1 MNYPCEIIRDLLPM
15 YIDEVCNIETRRAVE
30 KHLAEC
36 QKCREYYETMK
47 STDGFVE
54 NNSDNSED
62 SKIASSL
69 KNIKNTINKKIRN
82 IVLCAVAAVLV
93 VIVGFN
99 LLFNVA
105 IKNVSP
111 EDISISA
118 DVYSLAE
125 LIENPVNQAH
135 NSETLTIFSDENDN
149 SKAIEVKI
157 PELGTMKLTEDTI
170 KKCEY
175 VTVISVGSEYFIRT
189 IKSEVKDNILYISAF
204 NTTLLNNKAQNYQ
217 KQFSYL
223 NLQEINKIIF
233 VDGNG
238 METVLWSK

>member
-1 MNYPCEIIRDLLPM
+1 MNYHCEIIRDLLPL
-15 YIDEVCNIETRRAVE
+15 YIDEVCNIETRQAVE

-36 QKCREYYETMK
+36 KKCREYYEAMK

-54 NNSDNSED
+54 NKSDNSED
-62 SKIASSL
+62 IKIASGL

-105 IKNVSP
+105 IKKISP

-125 LIENPVNQAH
+125 LIENPV
-135 NSETLTIFSDENDN
+135 ENDN

-170 KKCEY
+170 KKYEY
-175 VTVISVGSEYFIRT
+175 VTVISVGSEYFLRA
-189 IKSEVKDNILYISAF
+189 IKSEVKDNTLYISAF
-204 NTTLLNNKAQNYQ
+204 KTTLLNNKAQNYQ

-223 NLQEINKIIF
+223 ELQEINKIVF
-233 VDGNG
+233 VDGDDI
-238 METVLWSK
+238 ETVLWSK

>member
-1 MNYPCEIIRDLLPM
+1 MKNE
-15 YIDEVCNIETRRAVE
+15 CNIVRDILPLYVEDMVSEETAKFVKE
-30 KHLAEC
+30 HLAEC
-36 QKCREYYETMK
+36 KKCREDYEAMK

-54 NNSDNSED
+54 NKSDNSED
-62 SKIASSL
+62 IKIASSL
-69 KNIKNTINKKIRN
+69 KNIKNAINKKIRN

-93 VIVGFN
+93 VIIGDNLMFN
-99 LLFNVA
+99 AA

-125 LIENPVNQAH
+125 LIENPV
-135 NSETLTIFSDENDN
+135 DNDN
-149 SKAIEVKI
+149 SEEIVVKI
-157 PELGTMKLTEDTI
+157 PALGTINLTEDTI

-175 VTVISVGSEYFIRT
+175 VTVISMGSEYLIRD
-189 IKSEVKDNILYISAF
+189 IKSEVKDNTLYINAF

-217 KQFSYL
+217 KQFSYVE
-223 NLQEINKIIF
+223 LQEINKIIF

-238 METVLWSK
+238 LEMVLWSK

>member
-1 MNYPCEIIRDLLPM
+1 MNYPCEIIRDLLPL
-15 YIDEVCNIETRRAVE
+15 YIDEVCNIETKQAVE

-36 QKCREYYETMK
+36 KKCREYYEAMK

-54 NNSDNSED
+54 NKSDNLED
-62 SKIASSL
+62 INMVSIL
-69 KNIKNTINKKIRN
+69 KNIKNKINKKIRN
-82 IVLCAVAAVLV
+82 IVLCAVAATLV

-125 LIENPVNQAH
+125 LIENPV
-135 NSETLTIFSDENDN
+135 DNDN

-157 PELGTMKLTEDTI
+157 PQLGTMELTEDTI

-175 VTVISVGSEYFIRT
+175 VTVISVGSEYFIRA
-189 IKSEVKDNILYISAF
+189 IKSEVKDNTLYINAF

-217 KQFSYL
+217 KQFSYVE
-223 NLQEINKIIF
+223 LQEINKIIF

-238 METVLWSK
+238 LETVLWSK

>member
-1 MNYPCEIIRDLLPM
+1 MNYPCEIIRDVLPL
-15 YIDEVCNIETRRAVE
+15 YIDEVCNIETKQAVE

-36 QKCREYYETMK
+36 KKCREYYEAMK

-54 NNSDNSED
+54 NKSDTSED
-62 SKIASSL
+62 IKIASGL

-82 IVLCAVAAVLV
+82 IVLGAVAATLV

-125 LIENPVNQAH
+125 LIENPV
-135 NSETLTIFSDENDN
+135 DNDN

-157 PELGTMKLTEDTI
+157 PQLGTMKLTEDTI

-175 VTVISVGSEYFIRT
+175 VTVISVGSEYFIRA
-189 IKSEVKDNILYISAF
+189 IKSEVKDNTLYINAF

-223 NLQEINKIIF
+223 ELQEINQI
-233 VDGNG
+233 VYADSDGT
-238 METVLWSK
+238 ETVLWSR

>member
-1 MNYPCEIIRDLLPM
+1 MNYPCEIIRDLLPL
-15 YIDEVCNIETRRAVE
+15 YIDEVCNIETKQAVE

-36 QKCREYYETMK
+36 KKCREYYEAMK

-54 NNSDNSED
+54 NKSDNSED
-62 SKIASSL
+62 IKIASGL

-82 IVLCAVAAVLV
+82 IVLCAVAATLV

-125 LIENPVNQAH
+125 LIENPV
-135 NSETLTIFSDENDN
+135 DNDN

-157 PELGTMKLTEDTI
+157 PQLGTMELTEDTI

-175 VTVISVGSEYFIRT
+175 VTVISVGSEYFIRA
-189 IKSEVKDNILYISAF
+189 IKSEVKDNTLYINAF

-223 NLQEINKIIF
+223 ELQEINKIVF
-233 VDGNG
+233 VDGNDI
-238 METVLWSK
+238 ELVLWIK